1 MTEQLLEGFKAMSG
15 WEYVGVFFGLLYLIL
30 AMRQSLWCWPAAFI
44 STLVYTIL
52 FWQGALLMESALNV
66 YYLLMAIYG
75 YWQWRGQNKD
85 LSQHESQ
92 HESQHKNQNLS
103 QENDQQHESLDLND
117 AQTNE
122 RIDTSTKPIVSWS
135 LQKHGMIIGITS
147 LVSVLAGYLL
157 QEYSHAQMAYLD
169 SFTTC
174 FAVVT
179 TYLVTQ
185 KVLENWLYWVV
196 IDLASIYLY
205 LEMGYLPTAA
215 LFVVYTVLAVQGY
228 RVWRKESDNE
238 FVNVAQGSI

>member
-15 WEYVGVFFGLLYLIL
+15 WEYVGVVFGMLYLIL
-30 AMRQSLWCWPAAFI
+30 AMKQSLWCWPAAFI

-75 YWQWRGQNKD
+75 YWQWRGNANT
-85 LSQHESQ
+85 EI
-92 HESQHKNQNLS
+92 N
-103 QENDQQHESLDLND
+103 
-117 AQTNE
+117 
-122 RIDTSTKPIVSWS
+122 TKPVVSWS
-135 LQKHGMIIGITS
+135 LPTHLVLIVLTS
-147 LVSVLAGYLL
+147 LFSICLGFLL
-157 QEYSHAQMAYLD
+157 EEYSHAKMAYLD

-205 LEMGYLPTAA
+205 IEMGYLPTAA
-215 LFVVYTVLAVQGY
+215 LFVVYTVLAIQGY
-228 RVWRKESDNE
+228 RIWHKEHRRDN
-238 FVNVAQGSI
+238 VTLAKGSA